1 MLRPILLVKIGLGGL
16 VFAARWGQ
24 NGAGEHAEEAPFE
37 ETAVE
42 EPSVEEPSV
51 EESTVEEPTVEEPWE
66 FLRRHLEYELSGQ
79 FARSWDDLHPAHQQV
94 VTRERYAECRAE
106 LFERSGPSTEL
117 RSFDVLEVT
126 DDAAAIA
133 GIPEESSKAVTVE
146 ITIGVNGDS
155 RSALDTLH
163 AVLVDGRW
171 AWVFPP
177 GVYQAYASGSSPA
190 AATS

>member
-1 MLRPILLVKIGLGGL
+1 M
-16 VFAARWGQ
+16 
-24 NGAGEHAEEAPFE
+24 
-37 ETAVE
+37 
-42 EPSVEEPSV
+42 
-51 EESTVEEPTVEEPWE
+51 
-66 FLRRHLEYELSGQ
+66 
-79 FARSWDDLHPAHQQV
+79 
-94 VTRERYAECRAE
+94 TRERYAERRAE

-117 RSFDVLEVT
+117 MSFEVVEVA
-126 DDAAAIA
+126 DDTVPIA
-133 GIPEESSKAVTVE
+133 GIPEPTSKVVTAE

-163 AVLVDGRW
+163 AVRVDGRW

>member
-1 MLRPILLVKIGLGGL
+1 MVRPILLVKIGLGGL

-24 NGAGEHAEEAPFE
+24 NGAEEHAEEAPVE

-42 EPSVEEPSV
+42 ESAVEELS
-51 EESTVEEPTVEEPWE
+51 VEEPWE

-79 FARSWDDLHPAHQQV
+79 FARSWDELHPAHQQV

-117 RSFDVLEVT
+117 MSFEVVEVA
-126 DDAAAIA
+126 DDTVPIA
-133 GIPEESSKAVTVE
+133 GIPEERSKAVTAE
-146 ITIGVNGDS
+146 ITIGLNGDS

-163 AVLVDGRW
+163 ALRVDGRW
-171 AWVFPP
+171 TWVFPA
-177 GVYQAYASGSSPA
+177 GVYHAYASGSNPA

>member
-24 NGAGEHAEEAPFE
+24 NGNGNHADAAPHEERLLE
-37 ETAVE
+37 ERLLE
-42 EPSVEEPSV
+42 EPG
-51 EESTVEEPTVEEPWE
+51 E
-66 FLRRHLEYELSGQ
+66 FLRRHLEYELRGE
-79 FARSWDDLHPAHQQV
+79 FARSWDELHPAHQQV

-117 RSFDVLEVT
+117 RSFEVLDVT
-126 DDAAAIA
+126 DGTEPIA
-133 GIPEESSKAVTVE
+133 GISEPSSKAVTAE

-163 AVLVDGRW
+163 AVQVDGRW
-171 AWVFPP
+171 TWVFPA
-177 GVYQAYASGSSPA
+177 GVYAAYASGSSPA
-190 AATS
+190 APTR